1 MSIFKKTSVQGEVLV
16 ERDEEQRVIKRAHP
30 LPGAPAKV
38 SHRAQLRAL
47 TNGGLEQWATL
58 RNIANGMPWRAELPD
73 GTHTDWIVPTTAER
87 MQAAQF
93 LYEQQRGKAVAAT
106 EIMRVDSEGEEYDR
120 KQLAALSE
128 EQLDKWLERVQ
139 KGEAPVLPEGEEE

>member
-1 MSIFKKTSVQGEVLV
+1 MSLFRKTSVQGEVLV
-16 ERDEEQRVIKRAHP
+16 ERDEKGVVVKRAHP
-30 LPGAPAKV
+30 IPGAPAKI
-38 SHRAQLRAL
+38 SHRAQLRKL
-47 TNGGLEQWATL
+47 TEGGLEQAATL
-58 RNIANGMPWRAELPD
+58 RNISNGLPWRAELPD
-73 GTHTDWIVPTTAER
+73 GSYTDWIVPTTAER

-128 EQLDKWLERVQ
+128 EQLDKWIERSKQ
-139 KGEAPVLPEGEEE
+139 GEVIALTEGEEE

>member
-1 MSIFKKTSVQGEVLV
+1 VLV
-16 ERDEEQRVIKRAHP
+16 ERDAKGTITKRAAP
-30 LPGAPAKV
+30 VPNVPAKV
-38 SHRAQLRAL
+38 SHRAQLRKL
-47 TNGGLEQWATL
+47 TEGGLEQAATL

-73 GTHTDWIVPTTAER
+73 GSYTDWIVPTTAER

-128 EQLDKWLERVQ
+128 EQLDKWLERSK
-139 KGEAPVLPEGEEE
+139 KGEVIALTEGEEE

>member
-16 ERDEEQRVIKRAHP
+16 ERDEKQNVIRRAP
-30 LPGAPAKV
+30 PVPGAPAKV
-38 SHRAQLRAL
+38 SHRAQIRSL
-47 TNGGLEQWATL
+47 TNGGLEQLAVL

-73 GTHTDWIVPTTAER
+73 GSHTDWIVPTTAER

-106 EIMRVDSEGEEYDR
+106 EILKVEKEGEDLD
-120 KQLAALSE
+120 QLSAFSD
-128 EQLDKWLERVQ
+128 EQIDKFLERVQ
-139 KGEAPVLPEGEEE
+139 RGETLTLPTGEDE